1 MSEPYGPIKISGN
14 RQIALP
20 KALMD
25 RLNLRPEDSVYF
37 LADERVQGAL
47 LVVPVERISEWIR
60 RGREREAADHDTVE
74 HER

>member
-1 MSEPYGPIKISGN
+1 MSEPHGPIKINGN

-25 RLNLRPEDSVYF
+25 RLNLQPEDSVYF
-37 LADERVQGAL
+37 LAEDSVQGAL

-60 RGREREAADHDTVE
+60 RGREREAGDRDAVE
-74 HER
+74 HEG

>member
-1 MSEPYGPIKISGN
+1 MSEPYGPTKISGN
-14 RQIALP
+14 RQVALP

-60 RGREREAADHDTVE
+60 RGREHESADSESVD